1 MRAPTGGA
9 LADEII
15 IPGGVEEWSG
25 RRVDD
30 FGVGAEH
37 TVFEWCMIY
46 TERHPAAFLP
56 NRNSATVKDRDDRL
70 TLLGANWSNAPA
82 FRPHPARA
90 DEGVL
95 DDPVVFRTSNAVYQ
109 ELAEGI
115 TTRRLDAKRVYLDD
129 RPGELDPTLCVLN
142 FAPILA
148 IAQRRKDYGP
158 SIGRLLATVAPE
170 VPEQPRPPRETKRN
184 AVQRYIAHIY
194 PEGIPAGVTN
204 KEIARATK
212 VSPRTVQR
220 ALHSAPQPQKGQ
232 RC

>member
-1 MRAPTGGA
+1 VVYDLHGAAPGRFSSQSQQCRSQR
-9 LADEII
+9 
-15 IPGGVEEWSG
+15 SG
-25 RRVDD
+25 RPADIAWRELV
-30 FGVGAEH
+30 
-37 TVFEWCMIY
+37 
-46 TERHPAAFLP
+46 ER
-56 NRNSATVKDRDDRL
+56 
-70 TLLGANWSNAPA
+70 
-82 FRPHPARA
+82 
-90 DEGVL
+90 
-95 DDPVVFRTSNAVYQ
+95 VFRTSNAVYQ

-115 TTRRLDAKRVYLDD
+115 TTRRLDAKRVYLHD